1 MLTNATNPAAG
12 KDTTVKLTLDAKY
25 KGVLIIDGGKQTT
38 IVLEKNTATIN
49 IESSK
54 GVFVIPLTAK

>member
-1 MLTNATNPAAG
+1 
-12 KDTTVKLTLDAKY
+12 LDAKY
-25 KGVLIIDGGKQTT
+25 KGVLITDGGKQTT

-49 IESSK
+49 MESSK